1 MCTFL
6 YFLVENNILYIYYF
20 KEIDK
25 YNNEKFLGM
34 SSPQIVDGKKLED
47 QALNPKGH
55 APIKPWTHCY
65 TKTRYLLR
73 LGRFK
78 RTKYPFTA
86 IFNCPNAF

>member
-1 MCTFL
+1 
-6 YFLVENNILYIYYF
+6 
-20 KEIDK
+20 
-25 YNNEKFLGM
+25 M

-86 IFNCPNAF
+86 IQLSKCILTALLRYNNIRLP